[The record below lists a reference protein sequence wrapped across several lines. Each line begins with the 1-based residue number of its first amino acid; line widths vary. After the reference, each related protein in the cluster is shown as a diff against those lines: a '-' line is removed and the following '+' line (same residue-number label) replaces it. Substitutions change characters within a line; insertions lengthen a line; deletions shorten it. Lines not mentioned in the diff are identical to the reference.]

1 MALDA
6 FSLSH
11 ANRLASLRHSLALG
25 SYSIMARRLSF
36 GKLTPTQVRRI
47 RELKKSGLT
56 CKEIAERFPVKE
68 ESIRRICNRETWDH
82 VE

>member
-1 MALDA
+1 
-6 FSLSH
+6 
-11 ANRLASLRHSLALG
+11 
-25 SYSIMARRLSF
+25 MARRLSL